1 MKCLATMRGTGWPRL
16 SETSGV
22 LIAAGQVWLL
32 MIPSAK
38 SADVERD
45 GRVAVHCGSPT
56 DEWGVSAR
64 LTGWARA
71 ADTELRG
78 RLFEHVPSLAAR
90 DEAALQIYAMG
101 LTEVVVTGPD
111 PDSGEIAIAW
121 WTPDRGLSRT
131 TRPGG

>member
-1 MKCLATMRGTGWPRL
+1 MRSSGWPRL

-22 LIAAGQVWLL
+22 LIAAGHVWLL

-38 SADVERD
+38 SSDVERD

-71 ADTELRG
+71 ADDGMRG
-78 RLFEHVPSLAAR
+78 RLFEHAPSLAGR
-90 DEAALQIYAMG
+90 DEASLSIYALT

-111 PDSGEIAIAW
+111 PESGEIAIEW
-121 WTPDRGLSRT
+121 WTPRGGLRRT

>member
-1 MKCLATMRGTGWPRL
+1 
-16 SETSGV
+16 
-22 LIAAGQVWLL
+22 

-45 GRVAVHCGSPT
+45 GRAAVHCGSPT

-78 RLFEHVPSLAAR
+78 RLFEHAPSLAAR
-90 DEAALQIYAMG
+90 DEAALLIYAMG
-101 LTEVVVTGPD
+101 LTEIVVTGPD

-131 TRPGG
+131 TRPAADRVTRAATRDGSARTCGGPVATGCGP